1 LKQQGNFLKFTS
13 SFGTTKI
20 CAVSTPLSKTKDEN
34 GVKVMAG
41 KAVVIVGTQW
51 GDEGK
56 GKITDYYSE
65 KADVV
70 VRFQGGNNAGHTVVV
85 GKKKF
90 KFHLLPSGVPH
101 RKVVV
106 IGNGVVVDPKV
117 LLEEIKMM
125 QDEGFDVDL
134 KLSSTA
140 HVIMPYH
147 ILLDGM
153 EEAIKGK
160 FKAGTTNRGI
170 GPSYSDKAARFGIR
184 VWDLLDK
191 AILAEKLDKVI
202 PIKQKLL
209 DALGSPEKINKQKI
223 LDEYVQF
230 GQKLKKYVV
239 DTPELIN
246 NYLDQ
251 GKSVLF
257 EGAQGTLLGIDE
269 GMYPYGTS
277 SNACALGVCGGAC
290 VAPTRITTIVG
301 VTKAYT
307 SRVGEGPVPTELSG
321 DLANQVREQG
331 HEYGTT
337 TGRPR
342 RVGWLDTVATR
353 YTRRI
358 NNLDGIIVTLL
369 DALSNI
375 SPLKICTSYS
385 LGGKKI
391 ESWPIQAEILSKV
404 QPQYV
409 ELPGWKQRSDQEWLE
424 IARQQALG
432 ALPKEMQ
439 TYLAKMEELI
449 GSKIYA
455 VSIGADREATILLKN
470 VF

>member
-1 LKQQGNFLKFTS
+1 
-13 SFGTTKI
+13 
-20 CAVSTPLSKTKDEN
+20 
-34 GVKVMAG
+34 MAG

-56 GKITDYYSE
+56 GKITDYFAE
-65 KADVV
+65 KADIV

-85 GKKKF
+85 GTRKF
-90 KFHLLPSGVPH
+90 KFHLLPSGAPH
-101 RKVVV
+101 RKKIV

-117 LLEEIKMM
+117 LLDEIKMM
-125 QDEGFDVDL
+125 QDEGFEVDL

-153 EEAIKGK
+153 EEAVKGK

-170 GPSYSDKAARFGIR
+170 GPVYSDKAARFGIR

-191 AILAEKLDKVI
+191 AILAEKLDKVL
-202 PIKQKLL
+202 PVKQKLL
-209 DALGSPEKINKQKI
+209 EALGSTEKLDKQTI
-223 LDEYVQF
+223 VDEYCQF
-230 GQKLKKYVV
+230 GQKLRKYVV
-239 DTPELIN
+239 DTSDLIN

-277 SNACALGVCGGAC
+277 SNSCALGVCAGAS

-321 DLANQVREQG
+321 DLANKIREQG

-342 RVGWLDTVATR
+342 RVGWLDAVATR
-353 YTRRI
+353 YTKRI

-369 DALSNI
+369 DALSDIN
-375 SPLKICTSYS
+375 PVKICTNY
-385 LGGKKI
+385 LLDGKKLA
-391 ESWPIQAEILSKV
+391 SWPIQAEILAKV
-404 QPQYV
+404 QPQYL

-424 IARQQALG
+424 IARQQKLD
-432 ALPKEMQ
+432 ALPREMQ
-439 TYLAKMEELI
+439 TYIAKMEELI
-449 GSKIYA
+449 GSKTYA
-455 VSIGADREATILLKN
+455 VSIGADRDATILLKN